1 VQFAGTRQ
9 QLKLKQKQW
18 VWWGGTLSIETR
30 ARQLIA
36 LTFCQTISWKR
47 KFCVGQG
54 LGFAWPPL
62 CTVGLLI
69 SFMRTMAKN
78 HSPVL
83 YDFYEI
89 NFTLGPATPIR
100 DALCGDFVPT
110 PPRLIW
116 THIILIGREMPV
128 AKKESECLGGG
139 KSFQINPKPIS

>member
-110 PPRLIW
+110 PPP
-116 THIILIGREMPV
+116 THMNSYYLDRTGNASSKKGKWMSGGWKII
-128 AKKESECLGGG
+128 S
-139 KSFQINPKPIS
+139 N